1 MRVLVFGAGA
11 IGCFLGARLGLAG
24 HEVVLVGL
32 GPIVP
37 AVQAAGGLELIG
49 PDGVRQAVPGV
60 MATASAED
68 ALAGGRQYD
77 LTLLSVKAFDTATA
91 VANLRAASATGPMLT
106 LQNGVGN
113 EEALAE
119 AFGVN
124 GVVSGAIETPVSVP
138 VPGQV
143 QVHRARYAIGLAPVG
158 PAAPVAMVAEML
170 TGAAF
175 AVRRYPEYRGLKW
188 SKLLMNLLA
197 NAACAILDWTPA
209 QVMADPLTA
218 PLEARAWQETFSV
231 MATLGIRPVNLAGY
245 PFPLL
250 AAVVCFLP
258 PALLARGLRRFVS
271 GGRGS
276 KMPSLQIALSTGQP
290 SEVAWLNGAVAR
302 YGAQAGIATPVNAR
316 YAQLLAELTAGTRP
330 WDDLR
335 GRPERLTDIIIGP
348 PPLLV

>member
-1 MRVLVFGAGA
+1 LRVLVFGAGA

-32 GPIVP
+32 GAIVP

-49 PDGVRQAVPGV
+49 PDGTRQAVRGV
-60 MATASAED
+60 TATGSAEE
-68 ALAGGRQYD
+68 ALAGGRPYD

-91 VANLRAASATGPMLT
+91 VANLQAAGAVGPMLT

-119 AFGVN
+119 AFGMN

-138 VPGQV
+138 MPGQV

-158 PAAPVAMVAEML
+158 PDAPVAKAAEML

-175 AVRRYPEYRGLKW
+175 SVRRYPDYRGLKW

-209 QVMADPLTA
+209 QVMAEPLTA
-218 PLEARAWQETFSV
+218 SLEARAWQETFTV
-231 MATLGIRPVNLAGY
+231 MGRLGIRPVNLAGY

-250 AAVVCFLP
+250 APFVRFLP
-258 PALLARGLRRFVS
+258 PALLARGLRSFVS

-302 YGAQAGIATPVNAR
+302 YGTQAGIPTPVNTC
-316 YAQLLAELTAGTRP
+316 YAQILAKLTAGTRP
-330 WDDLR
+330 WDEFR
-335 GRPERLTDIIIGP
+335 GQPQRLAE
-348 PPLLV
+348 LV